1 MIRLA
6 FFALF
11 FGLVTGCG
19 NDQAATPAATNPDTG
34 FDYESFAKAFKKA
47 ETPYSLSDTG
57 LLQLTDTTSL
67 SNSAFE
73 ALLPDSV
80 KQKLLGKLPAKA
92 RYVPLARFSN
102 KGTESYFIIKVAG
115 KDRQSA
121 LLVSFNKD
129 ASFGGALPFL
139 VPDRD
144 PKTVQVSTLDKSFTV
159 SRAVSRKG
167 EDDVITEGKDVYAYN
182 SAANAFTLIMTD
194 LLDDSSVELINPIDT
209 FARKHPFAGDYG
221 SDKTNLV
228 SIRDGRSP
236 QELNFYIHFE
246 GTDGD
251 CIGELKGTAFFTSS
265 KTAVYRQGGDPCVLE
280 FAFTSTGVTLKEAE
294 GCGLHRG
301 LKCTFDGVYKKI
313 KTTKKSSAQK
323 KPAAK

>member
-6 FFALF
+6 FFAMF
-11 FGLVTGCG
+11 FGLFISCG
-19 NDQAATPAATNPDTG
+19 NDKAAESTATNLDPG
-34 FDYESFAKAFKKA
+34 FDYEGFAEAFKKA
-47 ETPYSLSDTG
+47 ETPYSLFDTG
-57 LLQLTDTTSL
+57 LQQLPDTTAI
-67 SNSAFE
+67 SNTAFE
-73 ALLPDSV
+73 ALVPDSV
-80 KQKLLGKLPAKA
+80 KRKLLGKLPAKTK
-92 RYVPLARFSN
+92 YIPLARFSN
-102 KGTESYFIIKVAG
+102 KGAESYFILKVAG
-115 KDRQSA
+115 NDRQSA

-129 ASFGGALPFL
+129 GSFGGALPFL

-144 PKTVQVSTLDKSFTV
+144 PKTVQVSTLDKTFTISRGV
-159 SRAVSRKG
+159 SHKG
-167 EDDVITEGKDVYAYN
+167 EDEVITEGKDVYGYN

-221 SDKTNLV
+221 SDKANLV

-246 GTDGD
+246 GRDGD
-251 CIGELKGTAFFTSS
+251 CIGELKGTAFFISS

-280 FAFTSTGVTLKEAE
+280 FTFTSTGVTLKEAE

-301 LKCTFDGVYKKI
+301 LKCTFNGGYKKI
-313 KTTKKSSAQK
+313 KTTKKPAAQK
-323 KPAAK
+323 KPAVK